1 MTNIVIDIETIPT
14 VEKSVIDEIAAGIL
28 PPGNISKAETIAAWH
43 ADKKPLL
50 IDEAVRKTSFD
61 GTYGRVI
68 VFGMAVDNADPE
80 VWHSA
85 FEADLLKHIAEI
97 IVPPSPNIIGHN
109 VSWDIRFLW
118 QRFAVNNIPAP
129 YWLGVAIR
137 AKPWDFGDTMLMW
150 NPDREK
156 RISLDKLCRA
166 LGVPTS
172 KGKMDGSMVYEYFL
186 AGKLEEIAAYCA
198 GDVAATREV
207 YRRLA

>member
-1 MTNIVIDIETIPT
+1 MTSIVLDIESIPT
-14 VEKSVIDEIAAGIL
+14 CEKSVIDEIAAGIL

-43 ADKKPLL
+43 AEKKPLL
-50 IDEAVRKTSFD
+50 IDEAVRRTSFD
-61 GTYGRVI
+61 GTYGRII
-68 VFGMAVDNADPE
+68 VFGMAVDDADPE
-80 VWHSA
+80 VFCSA
-85 FEADLLKHIAEI
+85 FEPDLLKQISAI
-97 IVPPSPNIIGHN
+97 NVAPSPNIIGHN

-118 QRFAVNNIPAP
+118 QRFAVNDIPAP
-129 YWLGVAIR
+129 QWLRAAIT
-137 AKPWDFGDTMLMW
+137 AKPWDLSDTMLMW

-156 RISLDKLCRA
+156 RISLDKLCRI
-166 LGVPTS
+166 LGIPSS